1 MALGDYIL
9 FGVYIAQLNAPLL
22 LIGRYYRLVQQA
34 FIDMRNMF
42 NLLDIPYDVQ
52 DSPDATDLVIHNG
65 MIEFDDVCFRYKSER
80 PILKNVTFSVLPGQT
95 VAIVGPSG
103 AGIVALYHLQDT
115 VHDFVP
121 FFRQKH
127 YCSSVVSFLRCRK
140 WLDKN

>member
-1 MALGDYIL
+1 MSLGDYIL

-34 FIDMRNMF
+34 FIYMRNML

-80 PILKNVTFSVLPGQT
+80 PILKNITFSVLPGQT

-103 AGIVALYHLQDT
+103 AGSWLSYNLEHSM
-115 VHDFVP
+115 HDFASI
-121 FFRQKH
+121 FRQKH
-127 YCSSVVSFLRCRK
+127 YYATFVSFL
-140 WLDKN
+140 